1 MNGTDVVG
9 GGARRVIALHGW
21 FGHAGAWGP
30 LVDAIDPAR
39 YSYAFMDYRG
49 YGRSKAVSGRFTVDE
64 IAGDALALADRLG
77 WERFSV
83 VGHSMGGM
91 AALRTLVEAPERVE
105 RVVGINPIPA
115 SGYPFDE
122 AGWAFFSQ
130 AADSAEVRHAI
141 LDLTTGRRLSPYFI
155 GRLTASSLESST
167 VEAFRAYLTLWGR
180 GDFHERLSGLDHP
193 IHLIVG
199 EHDPAVTVGLLEG
212 TARKLGVATERM
224 VMTLDRHGNTSA
236 ASVPLA
242 FDAAVKDGRIKRGNL
257 ILMEAMGGGFTWGA
271 VLARY

>member
-1 MNGTDVVG
+1 MNSTDVVG
-9 GGARRVIALHGW
+9 GGPRRVIALHGW

-30 LVDAIDPAR
+30 LVDAIDPDR

-49 YGRSKAVSGRFTVDE
+49 YGRAKARSGQFTVDE
-64 IAGDALALADRLG
+64 IAGDALALADALG

-122 AGWAFFSQ
+122 AGWGFFS
-130 AADSAEVRHAI
+130 AAAGSAEVRYAI
-141 LDLTTGRRLSPYFI
+141 LDLTTGKRLSPYFLR
-155 GRLTASSLESST
+155 RLTASSLENST
-167 VEAFRAYLTLWGR
+167 VEAFSAYLTAWGR
-180 GDFHERLSGLDHP
+180 SDFHARLAGLDNP

-199 EHDPAVTVGLLEG
+199 EHDPAVSVGLLSA
-212 TARKLGVATERM
+212 TAQQHSPQATIETLSNAGHYPMFETPVALATALERALG
-224 VMTLDRHGNTSA
+224 
-236 ASVPLA
+236 
-242 FDAAVKDGRIKRGNL
+242 
-257 ILMEAMGGGFTWGA
+257 
-271 VLARY
+271 